1 MRQARRHKKPKMAA
15 LIECAE
21 RRPTGNIAFKGG
33 TENRAEKRTSF
44 RGGASENAESGHSDH
59 VNMALLEALA
69 SIGSGPSAAHLRKL
83 GGSARSQH
91 TPQPRPMF
99 ENKPSLDRADP
110 STCGDRGQYSKR
122 RAKAHMRVQMRMP
135 RSTGNA
141 PKKGLGQALWPDS
154 GRHLAA
160 RFWPPFGGRN
170 PAASNN
176 SLSGPESGRLLAA
189 GIRPPKRRH
198 LRGHF
203 GQIWG
208 TAVAQ
213 LPFNFLAQRG
223 PLCERMQVEFRFDLP
238 QDLANKGRLLQRPQ
252 PILQG

>member
-21 RRPTGNIAFKGG
+21 HRPTGKIAFKGG

-122 RAKAHMRVQMRMP
+122 RAKAQIAG
-135 RSTGNA
+135 SNA
-141 PKKGLGQALWPDS
+141 HAEKHRQCPKKGTRAS
-154 GRHLAA
+154 TLAG
-160 RFWPPFGGRN
+160 FWPPLGGQIL
-170 PAASNN
+170 AAIWR
-176 SLSGPESGRLLAA
+176 PESGR
-189 GIRPPKRRH
+189 
-198 LRGHF
+198 
-203 GQIWG
+203 Q
-208 TAVAQ
+208 
-213 LPFNFLAQRG
+213 
-223 PLCERMQVEFRFDLP
+223 
-238 QDLANKGRLLQRPQ
+238 
-252 PILQG
+252 